1 MLQLHF
7 LLIFL
12 LHKLHNWILIVEFMF
27 LESPG
32 KEKDSW
38 KEGVRELKHQ
48 VLVSELQQI
57 VMKGPEH
64 RKEGGREGVTVPD
77 LFKVV
82 WMLMSLNR
90 LILYIDFYFLLFAL

>member
-27 LESPG
+27 LDSPG

-48 VLVSELQQI
+48 VLVSEFQQI

-64 RKEGGREGVTVPD
+64 RKEGGRVLQFLSFLT
-77 LFKVV
+77 VV